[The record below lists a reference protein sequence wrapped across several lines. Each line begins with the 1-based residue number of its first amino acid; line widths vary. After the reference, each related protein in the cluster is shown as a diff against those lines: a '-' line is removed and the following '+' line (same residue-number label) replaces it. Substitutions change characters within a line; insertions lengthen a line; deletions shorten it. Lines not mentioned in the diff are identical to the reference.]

1 MNMIRNFWK
10 DEDGIGVVEI
20 VLILVI
26 LVALIVIFKD
36 KITSIISSA
45 FSHRSFLFIIR
56 RWQAGIKR
64 KLGRFKE
71 EVRLRGQ
78 EEVPAA
84 SR

>member
-1 MNMIRNFWK
+1 MNMIRKFWK

-45 FSHRSFLFIIR
+45 FSQIDDGTGTIND
-56 RWQAGIKR
+56 GI
-64 KLGRFKE
+64 
-71 EVRLRGQ
+71 
-78 EEVPAA
+78 
-84 SR
+84 SI